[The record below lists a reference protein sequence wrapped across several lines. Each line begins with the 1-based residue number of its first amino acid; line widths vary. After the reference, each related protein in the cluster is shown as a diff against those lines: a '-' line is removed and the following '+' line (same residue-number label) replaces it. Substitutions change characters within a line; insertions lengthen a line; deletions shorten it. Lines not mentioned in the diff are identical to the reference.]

1 MRDASPM
8 PGKGRIALRHQVGGF
23 TMLEALVVI
32 AIIMVLGALG
42 VPTLMRTVNN
52 INVRYSARN
61 LSGIMQ
67 TARIQAVR
75 NNTFYSIQPMAMPGN
90 ITGYYV
96 DLNKNQTYASGDTVV
111 TMAGA
116 TAVTPSGGSGAPN
129 EAAFLGSL
137 GFAIAGAANPVTF
150 NARGLPC
157 IVAGQTCPQQ
167 AATGFVYFIS
177 TTGTF
182 AQVSWAAVAVTPSG
196 HAQVWTCDSGGNWA
210 QR

>member
-1 MRDASPM
+1 M
-8 PGKGRIALRHQVGGF
+8 PVKGRTAIRHKVAGF

-32 AIIMVLGALG
+32 AIIMVISALTA
-42 VPTLMRTVNN
+42 PSIMRTVNN

-61 LSGIMQ
+61 LSSLMQ

-75 NNTFYSIQPMAMPGN
+75 RNTFYSIQPMAMPGN
-90 ITGYYV
+90 VTGYYV

-116 TAVTPSGGSGAPN
+116 TTVTPGGGSGAPN
-129 EAAFLGSL
+129 ETAFLGSL
-137 GFAIAGAANPVTF
+137 GFAVAAGTSPVTF

-157 IVAGQTCPQQ
+157 IVNGGVCPQ
-167 AATGFVYFIS
+167 AAGTGFVYFIS
-177 TTGTF
+177 TTGTS

>member
-1 MRDASPM
+1 
-8 PGKGRIALRHQVGGF
+8 
-23 TMLEALVVI
+23 MLEALIVI
-32 AIIMVLGALG
+32 AITMVMAALTA
-42 VPTLMRTVNN
+42 PSLMRTVTS

-61 LSGIMQ
+61 LSGLMQ

-75 NNTFYSIQPMAMPGN
+75 KNTFYSIQPMAMPGN
-90 ITGYYV
+90 VTGYYV

-111 TMAGA
+111 TMASRA
-116 TAVTPSGGSGAPN
+116 TVTPGGGSGAPN
-129 EAAFLGSL
+129 ETAFIASL
-137 GFAIAGAANPVTF
+137 GFNVAAGSNPVTF

-157 IVAGQTCPQQ
+157 IVAGSTCPQS

-182 AQVSWAAVAVTPSG
+182 GQISWAAVAVTPSG